1 MTLFYPRYSHI
12 FPRHHGWDIGA
23 GAAQE
28 RMKWDSSAFKA
39 YEVSEVA
46 GKKSVQRLGGFH
58 KEGHQWGYDNI
69 TYIYTIIYIYVFIYI

>member
-1 MTLFYPRYSHI
+1 MTLFYPHYSHI

-46 GKKSVQRLGGFH
+46 GDSNGSAAGWVSYGGPSM
-58 KEGHQWGYDNI
+58 GI
-69 TYIYTIIYIYVFIYI
+69 